1 MFKQGLEWHNPGS
14 DSCLTCSG
22 PKKVI
27 MRPAFWANAHKHNAP
42 GCGCWQDVGRAF
54 RFGLWFGGGGEVK
67 TNIRQDSGS
76 TFDSDKFGRHFT
88 WLLFWVNHSVIFES
102 HSLHYQG
109 RPCATTSAR
118 AEGTESDANGLGG
131 VQFWRLESSRQ
142 A

>member
-1 MFKQGLEWHNPGS
+1 MAQPWFRFMPYVLGAQKGYHE
-14 DSCLTCSG
+14 TCVLG
-22 PKKVI
+22 KCAQTQCAG
-27 MRPAFWANAHKHNAP
+27 MWLLA
-42 GCGCWQDVGRAF
+42 GCWPCVSIW
-54 RFGLWFGGGGEVK
+54 LVVWGGEVK